1 MQKCGQQRVTS
12 DICFPAAASPVC
24 FLFNMNLHT
33 FKDVVNAKKSSLVND
48 LDEGD
53 EEKEVGVLRK
63 PVEGE
68 EDNGDDKV

>member
-1 MQKCGQQRVTS
+1 MEAGSGISFQEVATG
-12 DICFPAAASPVC
+12 IE
-24 FLFNMNLHT
+24 MNLHT

>member
-1 MQKCGQQRVTS
+1 
-12 DICFPAAASPVC
+12 
-24 FLFNMNLHT
+24 MNLHT

-63 PVEGE
+63 PVDGE
-68 EDNGDDKV
+68 EEEGDDKVCSYIHNSTYFYITRSLLTPCK

>member
-1 MQKCGQQRVTS
+1 
-12 DICFPAAASPVC
+12 
-24 FLFNMNLHT
+24 MNLHT

-68 EDNGDDKV
+68 EDNGDDKVSIIMILRWRSSATVTLFEV

>member
-1 MQKCGQQRVTS
+1 
-12 DICFPAAASPVC
+12 
-24 FLFNMNLHT
+24 MNLHT

-68 EDNGDDKV
+68 EENGDDKVLFICGSHGRFPETMCGHGGV

>member
-1 MQKCGQQRVTS
+1 MEAGSGISFQVVEAG
-12 DICFPAAASPVC
+12 IE
-24 FLFNMNLHT
+24 MNLHT

>member
-1 MQKCGQQRVTS
+1 
-12 DICFPAAASPVC
+12 
-24 FLFNMNLHT
+24 MNLHT

-68 EDNGDDKV
+68 EDNGDDKVRLIMQLRWTRSATVVMSEV